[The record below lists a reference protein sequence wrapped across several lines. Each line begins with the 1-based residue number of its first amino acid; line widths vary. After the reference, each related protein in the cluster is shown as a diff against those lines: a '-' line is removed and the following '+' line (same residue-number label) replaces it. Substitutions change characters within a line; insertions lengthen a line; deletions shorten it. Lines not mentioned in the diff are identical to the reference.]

1 MEQEVLLHKW
11 IWGQSRKEADN
22 FFSQGTSSRII
33 LSSDVKKTD
42 GMNIMKL
49 NVDFDRGEFY
59 IFEIFLFILFVWN
72 GQWNE
77 TSHIPFLHNVT
88 FLAGLE
94 VITICTHS
102 NIPMRII
109 WLGFCCGFCS
119 IFHLPSIVTGVTS
132 HLFLI
137 VWWFRPQKPYI
148 FWMQYHLGWR
158 SWPRWP
164 PGPPVPPG
172 PHLATWPL

>member
-22 FFSQGTSSRII
+22 FFSQGTRSRII

-109 WLGFCCGFCS
+109 SLIRILLWFLVYQNTARFSTYRPPPSVFS
-119 IFHLPSIVTGVTS
+119 SRAWHLN
-132 HLFLI
+132 L
-137 VWWFRPQKPYI
+137 
-148 FWMQYHLGWR
+148 
-158 SWPRWP
+158 SW
-164 PGPPVPPG
+164 
-172 PHLATWPL
+172 